1 MAAIRALA
9 PDLVIVNQEEAAT
22 RGCPLRV
29 VRRTMTM
36 EELTAAFAPGQL
48 GNGTIPAVSGFAPC
62 LHEQCMAWRWADAG
76 MDSAKLPDSFRAD
89 DRPRGYC
96 GIAGMPLLLR

>member
-1 MAAIRALA
+1 M
-9 PDLVIVNQEEAAT
+9 IVNQNEAAT

-29 VRRTMTM
+29 VHRAMTM
-36 EELTAAFAPGQL
+36 DKPTAKFAPGQL
-48 GNGTIPAVSGFAPC
+48 GNGTIPTVAGFAPC
-62 LHEQCMAWRWADAG
+62 LNEQCMAWRWADAG

-96 GIAGMPLLLR
+96 GLTGMPLLLR

>member
-1 MAAIRALA
+1 
-9 PDLVIVNQEEAAT
+9 VIVNQEEATT

-36 EELTAAFAPGQL
+36 EELTAAFLPGQL
-48 GNGTIPAVSGFAPC
+48 GNGTIPAVAGFAPC
-62 LHEQCMAWRWADAG
+62 IHELCMAWRWADAG

-96 GIAGMPLLLR
+96 GLAGVPLLLR

>member
-1 MAAIRALA
+1 M
-9 PDLVIVNQEEAAT
+9 IVTQEEATT

-29 VRRTMTM
+29 AQRTMTM
-36 EELTAAFAPGQL
+36 DELTAAFAPGQL
-48 GNGTIPAVSGFAPC
+48 GNGTIPMVSAFAPC

-76 MDSAKLPDSFRAD
+76 MDSEKLPDSFRAD

-96 GIAGMPLLLR
+96 GLAGMPLLLR

>member
-1 MAAIRALA
+1 M
-9 PDLVIVNQEEAAT
+9 IVTQEEATT

-29 VRRTMTM
+29 VRRAMTM
-36 EELTAAFAPGQL
+36 YELTASYAPGQL
-48 GNGTIPAVSGFAPC
+48 GNGTIPMVSSFAPC

-76 MDSAKLPDSFRAD
+76 MDSEKLPDSFRAD

-96 GIAGMPLLLR
+96 GLAGTPLLLR

>member
-1 MAAIRALA
+1 
-9 PDLVIVNQEEAAT
+9 VIVTQEEAAT

-36 EELTAAFAPGQL
+36 DELTATFAQGQL
-48 GNGTIPAVSGFAPC
+48 GNGTIPMVSGFAPC
-62 LHEQCMAWRWADAG
+62 LHEQCMAWRWVDAG
-76 MDSAKLPDSFRAD
+76 MDSEKLRASFRAD

-96 GIAGMPLLLR
+96 GLAGLPLLLR

>member
-1 MAAIRALA
+1 MIITR
-9 PDLVIVNQEEAAT
+9 EEVAT

-29 VRRTMTM
+29 VHRAMTIG
-36 EELTAAFAPGQL
+36 EQTAAFAPGQL
-48 GNGTIPAVSGFAPC
+48 GNGTIPTVSGFAPC
-62 LHEQCMAWRWADAG
+62 VHERCMAWRWADAG

-96 GIAGMPLLLR
+96 GLAGMPLLLR